1 MEINVRVSFEE
12 RFLGALERLAMINKC
27 TPVTSGLKSLDELI
41 KTVPMTAPMTAPM
54 PAPMTA
60 PMTAPASTFP
70 KGESAQGPTQAKA
83 ESVEKAKEEPAQAP
97 AQEAV
102 PTETPAYTFEQIQVA
117 CANLARAGK
126 RTELGNLIK
135 EFGLASLPDLKE
147 DQYNAFA
154 LKLREIGGTI

>member
-1 MEINVRVSFEE
+1 MEINVKISFEE
-12 RFLGALERLAMINKC
+12 RFLGALERLVWVSKC
-27 TPVTSGLKSLDELI
+27 TPAASGIKSLDEL
-41 KTVPMTAPMTAPM
+41 KTVPMTAPA
-54 PAPMTA
+54 
-60 PMTAPASTFP
+60 
-70 KGESAQGPTQAKA
+70 QAKA
-83 ESVEKAKEEPAQAP
+83 ENLEKAKEEP

-102 PTETPAYTFEQIQVA
+102 PTETLAYTFEQIQVA

>member
-1 MEINVRVSFEE
+1 MEINVRVTFEE
-12 RFLGALERLAMINKC
+12 RFLGALERLVGVCNC
-27 TPVTSGLKSLDELI
+27 Q
-41 KTVPMTAPMTAPM
+41 
-54 PAPMTA
+54 PAG
-60 PMTAPASTFP
+60 TFP
-70 KGESAQGPTQAKA
+70 KGESAQAPAQEKA
-83 ESVEKAKEEPAQAP
+83 EKAKEEPAQ
-97 AQEAV
+97 ETV

>member
-1 MEINVRVSFEE
+1 MEINVRVTFEE
-12 RFLGALERLAMINKC
+12 RFLGALERLVGVCNC
-27 TPVTSGLKSLDELI
+27 TPT
-41 KTVPMTAPMTAPM
+41 
-54 PAPMTA
+54 
-60 PMTAPASTFP
+60 STFP
-70 KGESAQGPTQAKA
+70 KGESAQAPAQVKA
-83 ESVEKAKEEPAQAP
+83 ESVEKAKKEVAQAP
-97 AQEAV
+97 AQETV

>member
-1 MEINVRVSFEE
+1 MEINVKISFEE
-12 RFLGALERLAMINKC
+12 RFLGALERLAWINKC
-27 TPVTSGLKSLDELI
+27 TPATSGLKSLDEL
-41 KTVPMTAPMTAPM
+41 KTVPMTS
-54 PAPMTA
+54 PAG
-60 PMTAPASTFP
+60 TFP
-70 KGESAQGPTQAKA
+70 KGEPAQAPAQGKA
-83 ESVEKAKEEPAQAP
+83 ESVEKAKGEAAQAP
-97 AQEAV
+97 AQETV

>member
-1 MEINVRVSFEE
+1 MEINVKVTFEE
-12 RFLGALERLAMINKC
+12 RFLGALERLVGVCNC
-27 TPVTSGLKSLDELI
+27 TPATSGLKSLDEL
-41 KTVPMTAPMTAPM
+41 KTVPMTAPAG
-54 PAPMTA
+54 
-60 PMTAPASTFP
+60 TFP
-70 KGESAQGPTQAKA
+70 KGESAQAPAQAKA
-83 ESVEKAKEEPAQAP
+83 ESVEKAKEAP
-97 AQEAV
+97 AQETV

-135 EFGLASLPDLKE
+135 EFGLASLPDLQE

>member
-1 MEINVRVSFEE
+1 MEINVRVTFEE
-12 RFLGALERLAMINKC
+12 RFLGALERLVGVCNC
-27 TPVTSGLKSLDELI
+27 TPATSGLKSLDEL
-41 KTVPMTAPMTAPM
+41 KTVPMTAPAG
-54 PAPMTA
+54 
-60 PMTAPASTFP
+60 TFP
-70 KGESAQGPTQAKA
+70 KGESAQAPAQAKA
-83 ESVEKAKEEPAQAP
+83 ESVEKAKEAP
-97 AQEAV
+97 AQETV

>member
-1 MEINVRVSFEE
+1 MEINVRVTFEE
-12 RFLGALERLAMINKC
+12 RFLGALERLVGVCNC
-27 TPVTSGLKSLDELI
+27 TNAASGLKSLDEI
-41 KTVPMTAPMTAPM
+41 KDTPV
-54 PAPMTA
+54 
-60 PMTAPASTFP
+60 TAPAGTFP
-70 KGESAQGPTQAKA
+70 KGESAQAPAQANA
-83 ESVEKAKEEPAQAP
+83 ESVEKAKGEP

-117 CANLARAGK
+117 CANLAREGK

>member
-1 MEINVRVSFEE
+1 MEINVRVTFEE
-12 RFLGALERLAMINKC
+12 RFLGALERLVGVCNCQPA
-27 TPVTSGLKSLDELI
+27 TSGLKSLDEL
-41 KTVPMTAPMTAPM
+41 KTVPMTAPAG
-54 PAPMTA
+54 
-60 PMTAPASTFP
+60 TFP
-70 KGESAQGPTQAKA
+70 KGESAQAPAQAKA
-83 ESVEKAKEEPAQAP
+83 ESVEKAKEAPAQAP
-97 AQEAV
+97 AQETV

-135 EFGLASLPDLKE
+135 EFGLASLPDLQE

>member
-1 MEINVRVSFEE
+1 MEINVKVSFEE
-12 RFLGALERLAMINKC
+12 RFLGALEKLVGVCSC
-27 TPVTSGLKSLDELI
+27 TPATSGLKSLDKLE
-41 KTVPMTAPMTAPM
+41 
-54 PAPMTA
+54 TA

>member
-1 MEINVRVSFEE
+1 MEINVKVSFEE
-12 RFLGALERLAMINKC
+12 RFLGALERLAWINKC
-27 TPVTSGLKSLDELI
+27 TPARSGLVSIGEVEN
-41 KTVPMTAPMTAPM
+41 TPV
-54 PAPMTA
+54 
-60 PMTAPASTFP
+60 TAPASTFP
-70 KGESAQGPTQAKA
+70 KGEPAQAPAQAKA
-83 ESVEKAKEEPAQAP
+83 ESVEKAKEEVAQAP

>member
-1 MEINVRVSFEE
+1 MKINVKISFEE
-12 RFLGALERLAMINKC
+12 RFLGALERLVGVCSC
-27 TPVTSGLKSLDELI
+27 TPATSGLKSLDKLE
-41 KTVPMTAPMTAPM
+41 TV
-54 PAPMTA
+54 PMTA

-70 KGESAQGPTQAKA
+70 KGESAQAPAQAKA
-83 ESVEKAKEEPAQAP
+83 ESVEKAKEEVAQAP

-117 CANLARAGK
+117 CANLAREGK

-135 EFGLASLPDLKE
+135 DFGLASLPDLKE

>member
-1 MEINVRVSFEE
+1 MEINVKISFEE
-12 RFLGALERLAMINKC
+12 RFLGALERLVGVCSCQPARSGLVSIGEVEN
-27 TPVTSGLKSLDELI
+27 TPV
-41 KTVPMTAPMTAPM
+41 
-54 PAPMTA
+54 
-60 PMTAPASTFP
+60 TAPASTFP
-70 KGESAQGPTQAKA
+70 KGESAQAPAQTKV
-83 ESVEKAKEEPAQAP
+83 ESVKKAKEEVAQTP

-117 CANLARAGK
+117 CANLAREGK

>member
-1 MEINVRVSFEE
+1 MDITINVKFEE
-12 RFLGALERLAMINKC
+12 RFLGALERLVGVCKC
-27 TPVTSGLKSLDELI
+27 TPATSGLKSLDEI
-41 KTVPMTAPMTAPM
+41 KDTPVTAH
-54 PAPMTA
+54 
-60 PMTAPASTFP
+60 ASTFP
-70 KGESAQGPTQAKA
+70 KGESAQAPAQAKA
-83 ESVEKAKEEPAQAP
+83 ESVEKAKGEPAQAP

-117 CANLARAGK
+117 CANLAREGK

-135 EFGLASLPDLKE
+135 DFGLASLPDLKE

>member
-1 MEINVRVSFEE
+1 MEINVKISFEE
-12 RFLGALERLAMINKC
+12 RFLGALERLAWINKC
-27 TPVTSGLKSLDELI
+27 TPATSGLKSLDEL
-41 KTVPMTAPMTAPM
+41 KTVPMTAPAG
-54 PAPMTA
+54 
-60 PMTAPASTFP
+60 TFP
-70 KGESAQGPTQAKA
+70 KGESAQAPAQEKA
-83 ESVEKAKEEPAQAP
+83 EKVEKAKEEPAQAP

-117 CANLARAGK
+117 CANLAREGK
-126 RTELGNLIK
+126 RAELGNLIK

>member
-1 MEINVRVSFEE
+1 MEINVKVSFEE

-41 KTVPMTAPMTAPM
+41 KTVPMTAPAG
-54 PAPMTA
+54 
-60 PMTAPASTFP
+60 TFP
-70 KGESAQGPTQAKA
+70 KGESAQAKA
-83 ESVEKAKEEPAQAP
+83 ESVEKAKEEVAQAP

-117 CANLARAGK
+117 CANLAREGK

-147 DQYNAFA
+147 DQFNAFA

>member
-1 MEINVRVSFEE
+1 MEINVKVSFEE
-12 RFLGALERLAMINKC
+12 RFLGALERLVGVCSCTPARSGLVSIGEVEN
-27 TPVTSGLKSLDELI
+27 TPVT
-41 KTVPMTAPMTAPM
+41 
-54 PAPMTA
+54 
-60 PMTAPASTFP
+60 APAGTFP
-70 KGESAQGPTQAKA
+70 KGESAQAPAQGKA
-83 ESVEKAKEEPAQAP
+83 ESVEKAKGEAAQAP
-97 AQEAV
+97 AQETV

-117 CANLARAGK
+117 CANLAREGK

>member
-1 MEINVRVSFEE
+1 MEINVKVSFEE
-12 RFLGALERLAMINKC
+12 RFLEALERLAWVYRC
-27 TPVTSGLKSLDELI
+27 TPATSGLKSLDELRP
-41 KTVPMTAPMTAPM
+41 V
-54 PAPMTA
+54 

-70 KGESAQGPTQAKA
+70 KGESAQGPAQAKA
-83 ESVEKAKEEPAQAP
+83 ESVEKTKEEPAQAP

-117 CANLARAGK
+117 CANLAREGK

>member
-1 MEINVRVSFEE
+1 MEINVKISFEE
-12 RFLGALERLAMINKC
+12 RFLGALERLALINKC
-27 TPVTSGLKSLDELI
+27 TPATSRLKSLDELI
-41 KTVPMTAPMTAPM
+41 KTVPMTAP
-54 PAPMTA
+54 
-60 PMTAPASTFP
+60 ASTFP
-70 KGESAQGPTQAKA
+70 KEESAQAPAQAKA

-117 CANLARAGK
+117 CANLAREGK

-135 EFGLASLPDLKE
+135 EFGLASLPELKE

>member
-1 MEINVRVSFEE
+1 MEINVKISFEE
-12 RFLGALERLAMINKC
+12 RFLGALERLAWINKC
-27 TPVTSGLKSLDELI
+27 TNAASGLKSLDEL
-41 KTVPMTAPMTAPM
+41 KT
-54 PAPMTA
+54 APMTA

-70 KGESAQGPTQAKA
+70 KGESAQAPAQGKA
-83 ESVEKAKEEPAQAP
+83 ESVEKTKEEPAQAP
-97 AQEAV
+97 AQETV

-117 CANLARAGK
+117 CANLAREGK

-135 EFGLASLPDLKE
+135 DFGLASLPDLKE

>member
-1 MEINVRVSFEE
+1 MEINVKISFEE
-12 RFLGALERLAMINKC
+12 RFLGALERLVGACNC
-27 TPVTSGLKSLDELI
+27 Q
-41 KTVPMTAPMTAPM
+41 
-54 PAPMTA
+54 PAG
-60 PMTAPASTFP
+60 TFP
-70 KGESAQGPTQAKA
+70 KGELAQAPAQGKA
-83 ESVEKAKEEPAQAP
+83 ESVEKAKEEAAQAP
-97 AQEAV
+97 AQETV

>member
-1 MEINVRVSFEE
+1 MEINVKISLEE
-12 RFLGALERLAMINKC
+12 RFLGALERLVWVYSCQPA
-27 TPVTSGLKSLDELI
+27 TSGLKSLDEI
-41 KTVPMTAPMTAPM
+41 EKTPVA
-54 PAPMTA
+54 
-60 PMTAPASTFP
+60 APAGTFP
-70 KGESAQGPTQAKA
+70 KGEPAQAPAQAKA
-83 ESVEKAKEEPAQAP
+83 ESVEKAKEEVAQAP
-97 AQEAV
+97 AQETV

-154 LKLREIGGTI
+154 LKLRGIGGTI

>member
-12 RFLGALERLAMINKC
+12 RFLGALERLVGVCNC
-27 TPVTSGLKSLDELI
+27 TPAASGLKSIDEVSNTL
-41 KTVPMTAPMTAPM
+41 A
-54 PAPMTA
+54 
-60 PMTAPASTFP
+60 TAPASTFP
-70 KGESAQGPTQAKA
+70 KGESAQGPAQAKT
-83 ESVEKAKEEPAQAP
+83 ESVEKAKGEPAQAP
-97 AQEAV
+97 AQETV

-117 CANLARAGK
+117 CANLAREGK

-135 EFGLASLPDLKE
+135 EFGLASLPDLQE

>member
-1 MEINVRVSFEE
+1 MEINVKVSFEE
-12 RFLGALERLAMINKC
+12 RFLGALERLVGVCNCQPA
-27 TPVTSGLKSLDELI
+27 TSGLKSLDEI
-41 KTVPMTAPMTAPM
+41 KGT
-54 PAPMTA
+54 PAI
-60 PMTAPASTFP
+60 APASTFP
-70 KGESAQGPTQAKA
+70 KGESAQGPAQEKA
-83 ESVEKAKEEPAQAP
+83 EKVEKAKEEPAQTPAQAPAQAP

-117 CANLARAGK
+117 CANLAREGK

-135 EFGLASLPDLKE
+135 DFGLASLPDLKE

>member
-1 MEINVRVSFEE
+1 MEINVKISFEE
-12 RFLGALERLAMINKC
+12 RFLSALERLVGVCNC
-27 TPVTSGLKSLDELI
+27 TNATSGLKSLDEI
-41 KTVPMTAPMTAPM
+41 KDT
-54 PAPMTA
+54 PA
-60 PMTAPASTFP
+60 TAPAGTFP
-70 KGESAQGPTQAKA
+70 KG
-83 ESVEKAKEEPAQAP
+83 EPAQAP
-97 AQEAV
+97 AQDTV

-126 RTELGNLIK
+126 RAELGNLIK

>member
-1 MEINVRVSFEE
+1 MEINVKISFEE
-12 RFLGALERLAMINKC
+12 RFLGALERLAWINKC
-27 TPVTSGLKSLDELI
+27 TPAASGIKSLDEL
-41 KTVPMTAPMTAPM
+41 KTV
-54 PAPMTA
+54 

-70 KGESAQGPTQAKA
+70 KGEPAQAPAQGNA
-83 ESVEKAKEEPAQAP
+83 ESPEKAKGEPAQAP
-97 AQEAV
+97 AQETV

-117 CANLARAGK
+117 CANLAREGK

-135 EFGLASLPDLKE
+135 DFGLASLPDLKE

>member
-1 MEINVRVSFEE
+1 MEINVKVSFEE
-12 RFLGALERLAMINKC
+12 RFLGALERLVGVCNC
-27 TPVTSGLKSLDELI
+27 TPATSGLKSLNEI
-41 KTVPMTAPMTAPM
+41 KDT
-54 PAPMTA
+54 PAT
-60 PMTAPASTFP
+60 TSASTFP
-70 KGESAQGPTQAKA
+70 KGEPAQAPAQGKA

-97 AQEAV
+97 AQETV

-117 CANLARAGK
+117 CANLAREGK

>member
-1 MEINVRVSFEE
+1 MEINVRISFEE
-12 RFLGALERLAMINKC
+12 RFLGALERLVGVCNC
-27 TPVTSGLKSLDELI
+27 TPATSGLKSLDEI
-41 KTVPMTAPMTAPM
+41 KNTPV
-54 PAPMTA
+54 
-60 PMTAPASTFP
+60 TAPA
-70 KGESAQGPTQAKA
+70 QAKA
-83 ESVEKAKEEPAQAP
+83 ESAEKVKEEPAQAP
-97 AQEAV
+97 AQETV

-117 CANLARAGK
+117 CANLAREGK